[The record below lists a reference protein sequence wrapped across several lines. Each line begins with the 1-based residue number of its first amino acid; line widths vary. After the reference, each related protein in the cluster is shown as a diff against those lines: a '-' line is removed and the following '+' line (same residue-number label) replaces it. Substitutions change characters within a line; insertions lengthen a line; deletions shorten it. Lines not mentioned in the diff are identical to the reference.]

1 MKSRVRTILLFAFSI
16 ISLIGLLVGINSG
29 RDLQEVIAMWLIGS
43 TPLII
48 VLLYIIIIK
57 NYFSLDYDKLR

>member
-29 RDLQEVIAMWLIGS
+29 SDLQEVIAIWLIGS

-48 VLLYIIIIK
+48 ILLYIIIIK
-57 NYFSLDYDKLR
+57 NYFSLNYDKLR